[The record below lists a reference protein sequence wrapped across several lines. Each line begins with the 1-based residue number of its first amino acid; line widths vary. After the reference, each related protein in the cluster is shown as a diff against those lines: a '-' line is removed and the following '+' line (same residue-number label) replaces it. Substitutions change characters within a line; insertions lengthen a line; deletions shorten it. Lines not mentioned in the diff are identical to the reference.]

1 MEVTIPEGVSG
12 KHKLYAVV
20 TSVGTTTDK
29 YIANFKDLKGYYMYS
44 NPDYV
49 GDDAV
54 VSLIASV
61 VPGTYRELREIELYS
76 KADGVKIYYTTDGSD
91 PKTSATKVLYTEKIQ
106 LKGEAGKS
114 VTTTIKAYAVNADLV
129 ESDVA
134 EYVYVIELPENT
146 FTGVA
151 ADENGSLHYY
161 EMVRLLRSITEWHQM
176 KTAEDTGLIT
186 EQWQEINRCMTLLAM
201 AGTGLTL
208 TERWQSIKMFMFLRA
223 TKTEKTVNGFA
234 MIQRVRW

>member
-1 MEVTIPEGVSG
+1 MCKKSKERSQYVSIRLDDKDGTEIAKAQITASSYTDLEMEVTIPEGVSG

-91 PKTSATKVLYTEKIQ
+91 PKTSATKVLYTEK
-106 LKGEAGKS
+106 
-114 VTTTIKAYAVNADLV
+114 Y
-129 ESDVA
+129 
-134 EYVYVIELPENT
+134 
-146 FTGVA
+146 
-151 ADENGSLHYY
+151 SLR
-161 EMVRLLRSITEWHQM
+161 V
-176 KTAEDTGLIT
+176 K
-186 EQWQEINRCMTLLAM
+186 QE
-201 AGTGLTL
+201 
-208 TERWQSIKMFMFLRA
+208 
-223 TKTEKTVNGFA
+223 
-234 MIQRVRW
+234 RV

>member
-1 MEVTIPEGVSG
+1 
-12 KHKLYAVV
+12 
-20 TSVGTTTDK
+20 
-29 YIANFKDLKGYYMYS
+29 MYS

-161 EMVRLLRSITEWHQM
+161 ENGKIVEKYNGMASDENGRRYWFDYGTVSRDKQVY
-176 KTAEDTGLIT
+176 D
-186 EQWQEINRCMTLLAM
+186 LLAM